1 MILSAY
7 SVTTEPR
14 GIAVCAWPATSL
26 ASAER
31 CARTLSERFA
41 EDPRY
46 PNAFWVIDPS
56 TEKPLGKWWHGQRY
70 NATHT
75 I

>member
-14 GIAVCAWPATSL
+14 GFAVCEWHATSL
-26 ASAER
+26 AAAER
-31 CARTLSERFA
+31 CARALSERFA
-41 EDPRY
+41 ADPCY
-46 PNAFWVIDPS
+46 PNAFWVTNHCDG
-56 TEKPLGKWWHGQRY
+56 PLGKWWRGKRY
-70 NATHT
+70 AASQT